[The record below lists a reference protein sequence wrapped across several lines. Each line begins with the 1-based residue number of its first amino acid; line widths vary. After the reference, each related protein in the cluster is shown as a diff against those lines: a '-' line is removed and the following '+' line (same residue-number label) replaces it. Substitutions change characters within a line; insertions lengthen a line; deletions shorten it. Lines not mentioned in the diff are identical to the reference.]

1 MDPRERMK
9 ELAAQVLEHRR
20 RYFVLDQP
28 VLSDSEYDALEREL
42 RDLEAR
48 HPEWADPNSPT
59 QRVGAGPLEAFR
71 KARHLT
77 PMLSLDN
84 TYSEAELREWEAR
97 VQKGLGSPSPRFAG
111 ELKVDGLSLSL
122 LYQGGALVQAI
133 TRGDGE
139 TGEDVTENART
150 IADIPLT
157 LPEGAPAELEVRGEV
172 FLSRR
177 RWEELNRERD
187 ARSEPRFANPRN
199 AAAGTMKQLDSRV
212 TAQRRLS
219 FLPWQLVGAPEHD
232 RAMDQLAFWGFNR
245 MPARAAGDFQDH
257 ARLHR
262 GPAGAAAAP
271 ALRLGRGGAQGGRPG
286 APGAPGLH
294 RPGAPLGHRLQVPG
308 PAGHHH
314 PAGHHLAGEPGRQA
328 HARWRS
334 WRRWRWPAP
343 PCGGPPCTTPTSW
356 SGWGCASAAGCS
368 WRRAAK

>member
-59 QRVGAGPLEAFR
+59 QRVGAAPLEAFR
-71 KARHLT
+71 KARHRT

-97 VQKGLGSPSPRFAG
+97 VQKGLPGPRAPGSRR

-122 LYQGGALVQAI
+122 LYEGRALVQAI

-187 ARSEPRFANPRN
+187 ARGE
-199 AAAGTMKQLDSRV
+199 AALRQP
-212 TAQRRLS
+212 AQRRRRHH
-219 FLPWQLVGAPEHD
+219 E
-232 RAMDQLAFWGFNR
+232 
-245 MPARAAGDFQDH
+245 AAGQPG
-257 ARLHR
+257 HR
-262 GPAGAAAAP
+262 ASAGCPSCPGSWWGRRTTTGPWTSWPSGASTACPPTPPGTSRPCSTSSRPSGSRGCSCPSTRTGWCSRWTTWRSRSGWASPTGCPAGPSPSSTRAC
-271 ALRLGRGGAQGGRPG
+271 RP
-286 APGAPGLH
+286 PP
-294 RPGAPLGHRLQVPG
+294 PCWTS
-308 PAGHHH
+308 
-314 PAGHHLAGEPGRQA
+314 PGR
-328 HARWRS
+328 
-334 WRRWRWPAP
+334 
-343 PCGGPPCTTPTSW
+343 
-356 SGWGCASAAGCS
+356 
-368 WRRAAK
+368 